1 MTCIVGI
8 VDNSSSTPRVWL
20 GSESGASD
28 DSIIL
33 TSKDPKIKKV
43 GKYLIGYAGE
53 TGIGQLIHSID
64 LPDPSSTTD
73 AHLLRFLR
81 TKFSKAIKDAMEIY
95 SPPSSPDKSDDG
107 GVALLIG
114 VRGRLFEF
122 NSGDFQLNEYSE
134 AAIGSGAHFAFG
146 VLYATMNY
154 KDQKKRVIKAIEC
167 AIDLS
172 PSCKGPIIV
181 ESI

>member
-1 MTCIVGI
+1 MTCIVGV
-8 VDNSSSTPRVWL
+8 VDSSFSTPRVWI
-20 GSESGASD
+20 GAESGASD
-28 DSIIL
+28 AEIIL
-33 TSKDPKIKKV
+33 TSLDPKIKKV

-53 TGIGQLIHSID
+53 TGLGQLIQSID
-64 LPDPSSTTD
+64 LPDPSNTSD

-81 TKFSKAIKDAMEIY
+81 TKFSKAIKDAIEMY
-95 SPPSSPDKSDDG
+95 SPSTSPEKSDDG
-107 GVALLIG
+107 GVSLLVG

-122 NSGDFQLNEYSE
+122 NSADFQLNEYSE

-154 KDQKKRVIKAIEC
+154 KDQKRRVSKAIEC

-172 PSCKGPIIV
+172 PSCKGPIVI
-181 ESI
+181 EYI